1 MHHVHWPSDLCD
13 CVSTTLHTFPYS
25 PLCFWN
31 SKFCLQDFPL
41 LVPAPFLSPAPLH
54 GINSTFL
61 SDRNSVWTRSSQTL
75 RLFVFKDNRPVIF
88 SDPRCCLPPTQMPD
102 CFLRWLYTKFCIIK
116 IIVCVTAW
124 AVERHAAWRPE
135 WLKGSVTSWAV
146 DRQRD
151 CVSSMRVKGF
161 IQNPPVLALPHRFS
175 CKPNMAASPLAFH
188 AETYLWHSETAH
200 VGGTAS
206 SSLSNHRKKI
216 QYPKRKEKCLAVITW
231 YDTSERVVTCCQYR
245 WYHTTRVKELWR
257 VVGTDDITS
266 HVWKSCDVLL
276 ALMISHHTSEKVVTC
291 C

>member
-1 MHHVHWPSDLCD
+1 MMIMMIMMIKPHFRSWWALL
-13 CVSTTLHTFPYS
+13 T
-25 PLCFWN
+25 
-31 SKFCLQDFPL
+31 CL
-41 LVPAPFLSPAPLH
+41 
-54 GINSTFL
+54 L
-61 SDRNSVWTRSSQTL
+61 SDHRECRCLLFTFATDQRFAWL
-75 RLFVFKDNRPVIF
+75 HERLKG
-88 SDPRCCLPPTQMPD
+88 S
-102 CFLRWLYTKFCIIK
+102 
-116 IIVCVTAW
+116 VTAW
-124 AVERHAAWRPE
+124 AVDRQRDCVSGWQAAWRPE

-151 CVSSMRVKGF
+151 CVSGLRVKGF

-257 VVGTDDITS
+257 VFGTDDITS
-266 HVWKSCDVLL
+266 HVWKSSDVLL
-276 ALMISHHTSEKVVTC
+276 VLMISHHTCESVVTC